1 MSFSDS
7 ESNPST
13 KVTDDPCSAGPFGFA
28 QARFA
33 GVAVTAW
40 FVGAKRVWL
49 STLREIFDEAAYS
62 RFLARHGTSS
72 CPNAYA
78 AFLREQDGVKARR
91 PKCC

>member
-7 ESNPST
+7 ESNRST
-13 KVTDDPCSAGPFGFA
+13 KAADEPCSAGPFGFA
-28 QARFA
+28 PGRLTR
-33 GVAVTAW
+33 VVPTW
-40 FVGAKRVWL
+40 FVRAIRVLL

-62 RFLARHGTSS
+62 RFLSRHRMSS

-78 AFLREQDGVKARR
+78 AFLREQDRVKARR